1 MLTDGLNTQNRFT
14 TDSAKIDERTAK
26 LCAAIKAANIEIY
39 TVLVME
45 GNASLLRT
53 CASKSEMF
61 FALTTAGQIVTAFN
75 AIGTSLSKLR
85 VAQ

>member
-1 MLTDGLNTQNRFT
+1 MTDGLNTQNRFT
-14 TDSAKIDERTAK
+14 TESTKIDERTAK
-26 LCAAIKAANIEIY
+26 LCANIKAAGIEIY

-45 GNASLLRT
+45 GNASLLKT
-53 CASKSEMF
+53 CASKAEMF
-61 FALTTAGQIVTAFN
+61 FQLTSAGEIVTTFK